1 MSDVNVECEWCEKY
15 LFKARSGS
23 IDLPMTIVVGAGLA
37 GSTCAKLLSEA
48 GHPFVLCEASGRPGG
63 RAVSERTPEGFILD
77 RGFQVLLDS
86 YPTAR
91 RHLDLTALGG
101 GRFRAGAMLVG
112 GGRPSCLENP
122 LRRPLALLGALRAE
136 VIPWADLFRLL
147 GLVTKSFGRGG
158 VDDSLSTAALLQRCG
173 FSETFFTR
181 FARPF
186 FGGVLLDPELQ
197 TSGEVFLGYLRRFVT
212 GRALLPAGGIGA
224 LAEQLVAGIPQDMV
238 RYGMRAE
245 SLVFAHGRVG
255 GVRFANG
262 SVLAGEEVI
271 MAVDE
276 PAACRLLGSG
286 QPRAAL
292 ATAVHY
298 FAADRPFYDGAW
310 LCLPPRREKSPV
322 LHAALVSN
330 AAPSLAPRDAH
341 LWSVT
346 VLPGHARAADA
357 ELVRAEVA
365 SWFGADPRSMRPL
378 AFIEVPYAVP
388 EQLPGFRRRPSPWGV
403 LPPGVRVAGDAQCGA
418 SIDAVMASGE
428 EVAKKV
434 ISRGAIN

>member
-1 MSDVNVECEWCEKY
+1 
-15 LFKARSGS
+15 
-23 IDLPMTIVVGAGLA
+23 MTIVVGAGLA
-37 GSTCAKLLSEA
+37 GSTCAKVLSGA

-63 RAVSERTPEGFILD
+63 RAVSDRTSDGFVLD

-86 YPTAR
+86 YPAAR
-91 RHLDLTALGG
+91 RHLDFTALGG
-101 GRFRAGAMLVG
+101 GRFRAGAMFVG
-112 GGRPSCLENP
+112 GGRPRCLENP
-122 LRRPLALLGALRAE
+122 LRRPPALFGALRAE
-136 VIPWADLFRLL
+136 VIPWADLLRLL
-147 GLVTKSFGRGG
+147 RLVTKSLGPGG
-158 VDDSLSTAALLQRCG
+158 AEETFSTGAMLRRYG

-186 FGGVLLDPELQ
+186 FGGVLLDPELR
-197 TSGEVFLGYLRRFVT
+197 TSAEVFFGYLRRFVT
-212 GRALLPAGGIGA
+212 GRALIPARGIGA
-224 LAEQLVAGIPQDMV
+224 LAEQLVAGIPQGMV

-245 SLVFAHGRVG
+245 KLVFAEGGVC

-262 SVLAGEEVI
+262 VFLAGDEVI
-271 MAVDE
+271 LAVDE

-286 QPRAAL
+286 RPRAAL

-298 FAADRPFYDGAW
+298 FAADRPFYRGAW
-310 LCLPPRREKSPV
+310 LCLPPRREESPV

-330 AAPSLAPRDAH
+330 AAPSLAPRGAH

-346 VLPGHARAADA
+346 VLPGHPRAADA

-365 SWFGADPRSMRPL
+365 SWFGENPRLMRPL

-388 EQLPGFRRRPSPWGV
+388 EQLPGFRRRPPPWGV
-403 LPPGVRVAGDAQCGA
+403 LPPGVRVVGDANCGA
-418 SIDAVMASGE
+418 SIDAVIASGE

-434 ISRGAIN
+434 ISPEALN